1 MTERALPLRLRDLPS
16 GAARFCLAVERFC
29 RDELLCD
36 LTGESMVVA
45 YSGGADSKALL
56 FALFF
61 LAPRLDLTLHAATLD
76 HGLRP
81 ESGAEV
87 RDAAAVCRRL
97 GVRFH
102 TAEKDVA
109 GYAAA
114 NGVGLE
120 EAGRILR
127 LEFLKTVRAS
137 TGCGRI
143 AAGHQ
148 LNDLAE
154 DCLMRM
160 TRGAGW
166 PALAG
171 MAGIV
176 DDTRIIRP
184 LLLTPR
190 AAIEA
195 FLREI
200 GEPWHDDAMNADDAY
215 FRNRV
220 RNHILPLFLKENPA
234 FLDTVADRWRMARDD
249 AAFFKD
255 ALAAIP
261 AVRVEDGIFLS
272 RNALAGLPPSLRVR
286 KYRDIVMELGKG
298 QATAEH
304 LAALDA
310 AWRRNEGGKEIQFP
324 GGKKARIK
332 EGGVFFCAGGLPD
345 LGK

>member
-1 MTERALPLRLRDLPS
+1 MTGSIPPLRLQDLPS
-16 GAARFCLAVERFC
+16 RAARFCLAVERFC
-29 RDELLCD
+29 RDDLLCD
-36 LTGESMVVA
+36 LTGASIVVA

-56 FALFF
+56 LALFF
-61 LAPRLDLTLHAATLD
+61 LAPRLGLTLRAATLD

-87 RDAAAVCRRL
+87 LDAAALCRRL
-97 GVRFH
+97 GIGFH
-102 TAEKDVA
+102 TAKKDVA
-109 GYAAA
+109 AYAVA
-114 NGVGLE
+114 NGMGLE
-120 EAGRILR
+120 EAGRIIR
-127 LEFLKTVRAS
+127 LDFLEEVRAA
-137 TGCGRI
+137 TGSGRI

-171 MAGIV
+171 MAGLA
-176 DDTRIIRP
+176 DAGRIIRP

-190 AAIEA
+190 EDIEA
-195 FLREI
+195 FLEAL
-200 GEPWHDDAMNADDAY
+200 GESWHDDAMNADDAY

-220 RNHILPLFLKENPA
+220 RKYILPLFLRENPA

-249 AAFFKD
+249 AAFFKS
-255 ALAAIP
+255 ALAAI
-261 AVRVEDGIFLS
+261 AAEKREDGIFLS
-272 RNALAGLPPSLRVR
+272 RGALLDLPPSLRVR
-286 KYRDIVMELGKG
+286 KYREIIAELGKG

-310 AWRRNEGGKEIQFP
+310 AWQRNEGGKEIQFP
-324 GGKKARIK
+324 GGKTVRIK
-332 EGGVFFCAGGLPD
+332 EGGVLFRVSGS
-345 LGK
+345 GK